1 MTPGD
6 LTGGKEVAA
15 TGTIAADGTIGEI
28 GGIEGKVTTVSRAHV
43 KYFLVPVEDAPAAQ
57 AKAPS
62 DVQIVPVHTLAEALN
77 FLATIGGA
85 GLPPVSAPPGS

>member
-28 GGIEGKVTTVSRAHV
+28 GGIEGKVTTVSRR
-43 KYFLVPVEDAPAAQ
+43 
-57 AKAPS
+57 
-62 DVQIVPVHTLAEALN
+62 T
-77 FLATIGGA
+77 
-85 GLPPVSAPPGS
+85 